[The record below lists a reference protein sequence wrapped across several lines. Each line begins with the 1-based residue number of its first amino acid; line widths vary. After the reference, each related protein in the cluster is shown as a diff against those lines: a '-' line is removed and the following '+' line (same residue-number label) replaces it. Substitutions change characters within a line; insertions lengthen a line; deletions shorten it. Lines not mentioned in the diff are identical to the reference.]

1 MVVVAVGQAADRK
14 YWIPYNLIL
23 RWKASLD
30 KDLGAHIVVD
40 CKDFRWVL
48 GTPHIHTNCPLFTHM
63 THARDTRT
71 HGTTRRS
78 VALHFSR
85 GDDQQLA
92 LKALKA
98 HFACTSVREFYAF
111 QNNERYP
118 IASEL
123 AGWPIYTLEREL
135 ERQGVGFR
143 EKNEW
148 KLIEN
153 SQYKKS
159 PTYPS
164 KLLIPRSMNKAKLYK
179 SGAPL
184 LQMHDTHTVQLTL
197 CM

>member
-1 MVVVAVGQAADRK
+1 M
-14 YWIPYNLIL
+14 
-23 RWKASLD
+23 
-30 KDLGAHIVVD
+30 
-40 CKDFRWVL
+40 
-48 GTPHIHTNCPLFTHM
+48 
-63 THARDTRT
+63 
-71 HGTTRRS
+71 
-78 VALHFSR
+78 ALHFSR

-179 SGAPL
+179 SGAPSTTTNAR
-184 LQMHDTHTVQLTL
+184 HTHTHTHTHTVQLTL